1 MLTAVIILMQV
12 YRLAV
17 TKRTNTPTLHTANNA
32 IRLCRE
38 HTDDKLKLSFEG
50 TGRGHH
56 MLDLKLYGGGK
67 EGQVVGGCA

>member
-32 IRLCRE
+32 IRLCRV
-38 HTDDKLKLSFEG
+38 HTNHTLKSLFED
-50 TGRGHH
+50 TGRGPPHVG
-56 MLDLKLYGGGK
+56 LETLQRREGGTR
-67 EGQVVGGCA
+67 VGGCA